1 MSQGVIAALE
11 ALRDALQAAGAAAED
26 LRAAAAEA
34 GWPVELPPVAAE
46 LARDPDYDGAGDL
59 LARVAGAMRVGV
71 DALRGTGRQRTL
83 ARQRRVAVAVL
94 RMAGHTHAAI
104 GDAIHR
110 DNSRSSIWCADVD
123 ADPELR
129 DAALRLGA
137 EVGVAS
143 EAEAAAATRRQ
154 QARTRNRARRAQ

>member
-11 ALRDALQAAGAAAED
+11 AMRDALRAAGEAAED
-26 LRAAAAEA
+26 LRAAAADA
-34 GWPVELPPVAAE
+34 GWPVELPPVAAD

-59 LARVAGAMRVGV
+59 LARVADAMCVGM
-71 DALRGTGRQRTL
+71 DALRGGGRQRTL
-83 ARQRRVAVAVL
+83 TRQRRVAVAVL

-110 DNSRSSIWCADVD
+110 DGSRSSIWCADVD
-123 ADPELR
+123 ADPDLR
-129 DAALRLGA
+129 DAAIRLGH

-143 EAEAAAATRRQ
+143 EADAAAAQSRQ
-154 QARTRNRARRAQ
+154 LARGRNRERWRR